1 MGGDGRQAATVAQ
14 VGHLP
19 EDHSRR
25 CGQVDMIIFGRLN
38 DEALQK
44 LCGLDEQCFLVI
56 KQAAELHHERHRREP
71 RLFTMN
77 KKNERRW
84 VLNRVLPFIVQTMRI
99 FRY

>member
-1 MGGDGRQAATVAQ
+1 MGD
-14 VGHLP
+14 LS
-19 EDHSRR
+19 EDYPRR
-25 CGQVDMIIFGRLN
+25 FGPMDLIILGRLN

-84 VLNRVLPFIVQTMRI
+84 VLNHVLPFIVQTMRT

>member
-1 MGGDGRQAATVAQ
+1 MD
-14 VGHLP
+14 L
-19 EDHSRR
+19 
-25 CGQVDMIIFGRLN
+25 IILGRL
-38 DEALQK
+38 DDTALQR

-56 KQAAELHHERHRREP
+56 KQAAELHHERNRRAS